1 MGEFTEGIRTMDGP
15 EAMGKTEAAKQR
27 AQTVVRLNRE
37 RELQLVT
44 AARFILTGLAPP
56 MKAVTRG
63 RGVSLL
69 SECGR

>member
-1 MGEFTEGIRTMDGP
+1 MGGRVDGP

-44 AARFILTGLAPP
+44 AARFYSDEWLSDFPKSGKQSRL
-56 MKAVTRG
+56 RG
-63 RGVSLL
+63 
-69 SECGR
+69 